1 MCDLEHNES
10 DFARFKCGNSQW
22 ECECVGLLCPTKG
35 HTVKHNLL
43 KTRTSLQYIDSQT
56 FDVCYFVIYRKKE
69 LEEEKNR
76 LELLLRN
83 RSDSLHHVE
92 EELKMIGSQQWQSP
106 EYVNLS
112 LFSLT
117 LISLSLSV
125 LCNFLSISY
134 HYLSPS
140 ILSLIILFDIISS
153 LFSFYLIIFFISPL
167 SPYHIIFISF
177 SF

>member
-1 MCDLEHNES
+1 MNPTLHASNVKIHIENVNVLGC
-10 DFARFKCGNSQW
+10 FALQ
-22 ECECVGLLCPTKG
+22 KG
-35 HTVKHNLL
+35 HSVKHNLL

-106 EYVNLS
+106 EYINLS

-117 LISLSLSV
+117 LISLSLCSV
-125 LCNFLSISY
+125 IFFLSHIIISL
-134 HYLSPS
+134 HPFCLSS
-140 ILSLIILFDIISS
+140 SSLI
-153 LFSFYLIIFFISPL
+153 
-167 SPYHIIFISF
+167 
-177 SF
+177 